1 MIDTESHPG
10 AYADALA
17 PTRPSLKL
25 MTTRELVDPRAA
37 ERVQMS
43 HGLPT
48 MGDARDLIGSELRRR
63 TKTNGTK

>member
-25 MTTRELVDPRAA
+25 MTTRELMDPRAV

-48 MGDARDLIGSELRRR
+48 MGDARDLIAAEIMRR
-63 TKTNGTK
+63 TKTNGAK